1 MDITIGIIKILG
13 FLRWIEFLVGTGG
26 LSLESLSDIFGN
38 KTNFEPMNFCDN
50 AVGFMMKY

>member
-13 FLRWIEFLVGTGG
+13 FMRWIEFLAGTGG
-26 LSLESLSDIFGN
+26 LSLGSLRDIFGK
-38 KTNFEPMNFCDN
+38 KTNFGPVNLCDN